1 MCTSAD
7 NMQRMFKKFVAIV
20 LVLLG
25 QLALKPVLAQQDPI
39 YGQYIFNSTVINP
52 AQAGVFDQSQ
62 WGVVYR
68 NQWAGIEGAPIT
80 KSFFTNFR
88 ANRFLGSSISVY
100 QDEIG
105 PINDVT
111 LQADIA
117 YPIRLNEQWTL
128 SGGLRGIGSR
138 ITANLADLQN
148 VQPGDPNFN
157 QNLASGVFFN
167 LGMGLLV
174 YNNSM
179 FFGASLPR
187 AISREFEGQ
196 QIMNAKLKQ
205 HFFAYG
211 GIQLPMN
218 SDWVFSPSFM
228 ARFVAQAPFQLDVN
242 ALFKYKNTID
252 LGPVIR
258 SGDAVGVL
266 FGLYMNEKWYMG
278 YQFEYPLQ
286 DIQQVTRQTHE
297 ISLRFLWDSKYK
309 ARIRSPR
316 YFI

>member
-1 MCTSAD
+1 MCESLNKRTVIA
-7 NMQRMFKKFVAIV
+7 
-20 LVLLG
+20 LVCLLCQG
-25 QLALKPVLAQQDPI
+25 WQNPLLAQQDPI

-68 NQWAGIEGAPIT
+68 NQWAGIDGAPIT
-80 KSFFTNFR
+80 KSFFSNFR
-88 ANRFLGSSISVY
+88 ANKFLGTSIAVY

-105 PINDVT
+105 PVNDVT

-117 YPIRLNEQWTL
+117 YPIRLNERWTL
-128 SGGLRGIGSR
+128 SGGLRAIGSR

-167 LGMGLLV
+167 VGMGMLI
-174 YNNSM
+174 YNNRM

-187 AISREFEGQ
+187 AISRELEGQ

-211 GIQLPMN
+211 GIQMHLTDEW
-218 SDWVFSPSFM
+218 SFSPSVM

-242 ALFKYKNTID
+242 AVFNYKNTID
-252 LGPVIR
+252 MGPMVR
-258 SGDAVGVL
+258 SGDALGML
-266 FGLYMNEKWYMG
+266 FGIYMNEKWYLG
-278 YQFEYPLQ
+278 YQYEYPLQ
-286 DIQQVTRQTHE
+286 AIQQASRQTHE
-297 ISLRFLWDSKYK
+297 VALRFLWDSKFK
-309 ARIRSPR
+309 SRIRSPR